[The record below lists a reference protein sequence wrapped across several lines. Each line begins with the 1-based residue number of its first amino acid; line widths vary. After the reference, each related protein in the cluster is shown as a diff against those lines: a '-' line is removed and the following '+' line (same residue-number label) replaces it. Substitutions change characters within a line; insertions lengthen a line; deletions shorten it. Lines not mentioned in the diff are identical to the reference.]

1 MSVTVKDFAKTLK
14 ISDKVLLERMQLAGL
29 SHKTADDEV
38 TPADKQACLSAG
50 VTSSSAVLCD
60 KPANCILSS
69 KTLSEIFRVFAK
81 SFTVTDKIFPLII

>member
-1 MSVTVKDFAKTLK
+1 MAEGLAVTLTPEDPTLTV
-14 ISDKVLLERMQLAGL
+14 DVFVLPLRYFNN
-29 SHKTADDEV
+29 
-38 TPADKQACLSAG
+38 ACLSAG

-69 KTLSEIFRVFAK
+69 KTLSEIFKVFAK